1 MKKIIALILCLVM
14 VLSFTVLFASCG
26 EQKAKVKVYTEYE
39 LTAESYAF
47 AVAKENT
54 DLKEAANEL
63 LTDLGTSG
71 KLDDIINS
79 FYDGSSTFS
88 YENPVHTVPS
98 GDDRENYLIVATHA
112 SFPPFENNEG
122 KKFFGIDMNIAY
134 LLAEKLGKTLY
145 INNMDFDAVIASVK
159 NGESDIGM
167 SGITI
172 NEARLELV
180 DFTTEYYESA
190 QVLIT
195 REDDSV
201 FADCKSAEDVE
212 RALKKQG
219 KDFIVGVQKGTTGFM
234 YTAGDGDG
242 YEGFE
247 NVATKPYS
255 TGSLAVLDLANGKIN
270 AVIIDKQ
277 PAILFAKTANE

>member
-1 MKKIIALILCLVM
+1 MKKIIALTLCLVM

-26 EQKAKVKVYTEYE
+26 EEKAKVKVYTEYE

-47 AVAKENT
+47 AVAKGNT

-63 LTDLGTSG
+63 LTALGTSG
-71 KLDDIINS
+71 KLDAIINS
-79 FYDGSSTFS
+79 FYDGSATFS

-98 GDDRENYLIVATHA
+98 GADRENYLIVATHA
-112 SFPPFENNEG
+112 NFPPFENNEG
-122 KKFFGIDMNIAY
+122 KKFSGIDMNIAY

-172 NEARLELV
+172 NESRMKLV

-201 FADCKSAEDVE
+201 FADCRNAEDVE

-234 YTAGDGDG
+234 YTAGDDDG
-242 YEGFE
+242 YEGYKNLE
-247 NVATKPYS
+247 TKPYA

>member
-1 MKKIIALILCLVM
+1 MKKIVALTLCLAM
-14 VLSFTVLFASCG
+14 VLSFAVLFASCG
-26 EQKAKVKVYTEYE
+26 EEKAKVKVYTEYE

-63 LTDLGTSG
+63 LTALGTSG
-71 KLDDIINS
+71 KLDAIINS
-79 FYDGSSTFS
+79 FYDGTATFS
-88 YENPVHTVPS
+88 YENPVHIVPS
-98 GDDRENYLIVATHA
+98 GADRENYLIVATHA
-112 SFPPFENNEG
+112 NFPPFENNEG
-122 KKFFGIDMNIAY
+122 KKFSGIDMNIAY

-172 NEARLELV
+172 NEARMKLV

-212 RALKKQG
+212 RTLKKQG

-234 YTAGDGDG
+234 YTAGDDDG
-242 YEGFE
+242 YEGYKNLE
-247 NVATKPYS
+247 TKSYA

>member
-1 MKKIIALILCLVM
+1 
-14 VLSFTVLFASCG
+14 
-26 EQKAKVKVYTEYE
+26 
-39 LTAESYAF
+39 
-47 AVAKENT
+47 
-54 DLKEAANEL
+54 
-63 LTDLGTSG
+63 
-71 KLDDIINS
+71 
-79 FYDGSSTFS
+79 
-88 YENPVHTVPS
+88 
-98 GDDRENYLIVATHA
+98 
-112 SFPPFENNEG
+112 
-122 KKFFGIDMNIAY
+122 MNIAY

-172 NEARLELV
+172 NESRMKLV

-201 FADCKSAEDVE
+201 FADCRNAEDVE

-234 YTAGDGDG
+234 YTAGDDDG
-242 YEGFE
+242 YEGYKNLE
-247 NVATKPYS
+247 TKPYA

>member
-1 MKKIIALILCLVM
+1 MKKIIALTLCLATI
-14 VLSFTVLFASCG
+14 LSFAVLFASCG
-26 EQKAKVKVYTEYE
+26 EEKAKVKVYTEYE

-47 AVAKENT
+47 AVAKGNT
-54 DLKEAANEL
+54 DLKQAANEL
-63 LTDLGTSG
+63 LTTLGTSG
-71 KLDDIINS
+71 KLDAIINS

-88 YENPVHTVPS
+88 YENPVHMVPS
-98 GDDRENYLIVATHA
+98 GADRENYLIVATHA
-112 SFPPFENNEG
+112 NFPPFEKSEG
-122 KKFFGIDMNIAY
+122 KTFSGIDMNIAY

-145 INNMDFDAVIASVK
+145 INNMDFEDVIASVQ

-172 NEARLELV
+172 NDARLELV
-180 DFTTEYYESA
+180 DFTAEYYESA

-201 FADCKSAEDVE
+201 FAGCKSAEDVE
-212 RALKKQG
+212 RVLKKQG
-219 KDFIVGVQKGTTGFM
+219 KDFIVGVQKGTTGYV
-234 YTAGDGDG
+234 YTAGDDNGN
-242 YEGFE
+242 EGFKNLE
-247 NVATKPYS
+247 TKPYA

-277 PAILFAKTANE
+277 PAILLAKTVNE

>member
-1 MKKIIALILCLVM
+1 MKKIIALTLCLVM

-26 EQKAKVKVYTEYE
+26 EEKAKVKVYTEYE

-47 AVAKENT
+47 AVAKGNT
-54 DLKEAANEL
+54 ALKEAANEL
-63 LTDLGTSG
+63 LTALGTSG
-71 KLDDIINS
+71 KLDAIINS
-79 FYDGSSTFS
+79 FYDGSATFS

-98 GDDRENYLIVATHA
+98 GADRENYLIVATHA
-112 SFPPFENNEG
+112 NFPPFENNEG
-122 KKFFGIDMNIAY
+122 KKFSGIDMNIAY

-172 NEARLELV
+172 NEARMKLV

-201 FADCKSAEDVE
+201 FADCRNAEDVE

-234 YTAGDGDG
+234 YTAGDDDG
-242 YEGFE
+242 YEGYKNLE
-247 NVATKPYS
+247 TKPYA

>member
-1 MKKIIALILCLVM
+1 MKKIIALTLCLVM

-26 EQKAKVKVYTEYE
+26 EEKAKVKVYTEYE

-47 AVAKENT
+47 AVAKGNT
-54 DLKEAANEL
+54 ALKEAANEL
-63 LTDLGTSG
+63 LTALGTSG
-71 KLDDIINS
+71 KLDAIINS
-79 FYDGSSTFS
+79 FYDGSATFS

-98 GDDRENYLIVATHA
+98 GADRENYLIVATHA
-112 SFPPFENNEG
+112 NFPPFENNEG
-122 KKFFGIDMNIAY
+122 KKFSGIDMNIAY

-190 QVLIT
+190 QELIT

-201 FADCKSAEDVE
+201 FADCRNAEDVE

-234 YTAGDGDG
+234 YTAGDDDG
-242 YEGFE
+242 YEGYKNLE
-247 NVATKPYS
+247 TKPYA

>member
-1 MKKIIALILCLVM
+1 MKKIIALTLCLVM

-26 EQKAKVKVYTEYE
+26 EEKAKVKVYTEYE

-54 DLKEAANEL
+54 ALKEAANEL
-63 LTDLGTSG
+63 LTALGTSG
-71 KLDDIINS
+71 KLDAIINS
-79 FYDGSSTFS
+79 FYDGSATFS

-98 GDDRENYLIVATHA
+98 GADRENYLIVATHA
-112 SFPPFENNEG
+112 NFPPFENNEG
-122 KKFFGIDMNIAY
+122 KKFSGIDMNIAY

-172 NEARLELV
+172 NEARMKLV

-201 FADCKSAEDVE
+201 FADCRNAEDVE

-234 YTAGDGDG
+234 YTAGDDDG
-242 YEGFE
+242 YEGYKNLE
-247 NVATKPYS
+247 TKPYA